1 MYTYEDVKNI
11 IIGVVREIDEELDP
25 AIEITEN
32 TNLLTDLSY
41 DSYHFIRMTVAIEA
55 KLNIQFSVEESDI
68 YEVSTVAELAQLTFK
83 IYKETQEQ

>member
-32 TNLLTDLSY
+32 TNLLTDFSY
-41 DSYHFIRMTVAIEA
+41 DSYHVIRMTVAI
-55 KLNIQFSVEESDI
+55 
-68 YEVSTVAELAQLTFK
+68 
-83 IYKETQEQ
+83 